1 MRFEGTYTAL
11 VTPFDK
17 QGNLDEEGLRELVRF
32 QLQEGIDGLVPV
44 GTTGECSTLSYEE
57 HERVIEIVVGEAK
70 GRVPV
75 VAGTGSNSTREA
87 LMLTNFAREAGAD
100 GALLVV
106 PYYNRPTQEGLYQHF
121 KELAEKVDIP
131 QILYNIPS
139 RTGVNLLPQTV
150 ARLAEIKNIVGIK
163 EASTV
168 DQVSEIIELTK
179 GKDFVVFSGNDNQT
193 LPILALGGVGVIS
206 VASNVAPRLVSE
218 MVRAFRKGKIE
229 EARELHYRLSPL
241 FKALFLETNPA
252 PVKAALEMMGLPAGP
267 PRLPLVEISQQNRE
281 ILRKVL
287 IDLGLL
293 KK

>member
-57 HERVIEIVVGEAK
+57 HERVIEIVVEEAK

-87 LMLTNFAREAGAD
+87 LMLTKFAKEAGVD
-100 GALLVV
+100 GVLLVV

-150 ARLAEIKNIVGIK
+150 ARLAEIRNIVGIK
-163 EASTV
+163 EASTI
-168 DQVSEIIELTK
+168 DQVSEIIELTR

-193 LPILALGGVGVIS
+193 LPILALGGIGVIS
-206 VASNVAPRLVSE
+206 VASNVAPKLVSE
-218 MVRAFRKGKIE
+218 MVRAFRRGKVE
-229 EARELHYRLSPL
+229 EARELHYRLFPL

>member
-11 VTPFDK
+11 VTPFDR
-17 QGNLDEEGLRELVRF
+17 QGNLDEDGLRELVRF

-44 GTTGECSTLSYEE
+44 GTTGECPTLSYEE
-57 HERVIEIVVGEAK
+57 HERVIEIVVEEVRGK
-70 GRVPV
+70 IPV
-75 VAGTGSNSTREA
+75 IAGTGSNSTREA
-87 LMLTNFAREAGAD
+87 LMLTQFAKEVGAD

-106 PYYNRPTQEGLYQHF
+106 PYYNRPTQEGLYLHF
-121 KELAEKVDIP
+121 RELAEKVDIP
-131 QILYNIPS
+131 QILYNVPS

-150 ARLAEIKNIVGIK
+150 ARLAEMKNIVGIK

-168 DQVSEIIELTK
+168 DQVSELIELTK
-179 GKDFVVFSGNDNQT
+179 GKDFVVFSGNDSQT

-218 MVRAFRKGKIE
+218 MVRAFRKGKVE

-241 FKALFLETNPA
+241 FRALFLETNPA

-267 PRLPLVEISQQNRE
+267 PRLPLVEISQQTRE

-293 KK
+293 K

>member
-17 QGNLDEEGLRELVRF
+17 QGNLDEEGLRELIRF

-57 HERVIEIVVGEAK
+57 HERVIEIVVEEAK

-168 DQVSEIIELTK
+168 DQVSEIIELTR

-218 MVRAFRKGKIE
+218 MVRAFRKGKVE

-241 FKALFLETNPA
+241 FRALFLETNPA

>member
-57 HERVIEIVVGEAK
+57 HERVIEIVVEEAK

-121 KELAEKVDIP
+121 KELAEKVNIP

-206 VASNVAPRLVSE
+206 VASNVAPKLVSE
-218 MVRAFRKGKIE
+218 MVRAFRKGKVE

>member
-57 HERVIEIVVGEAK
+57 HERVIEIVVEEAK

-121 KELAEKVDIP
+121 RELAEKVDIP

-168 DQVSEIIELTK
+168 DQVSEIIELTR

-206 VASNVAPRLVSE
+206 VASNVAPRLMSE
-218 MVRAFRKGKIE
+218 MVRAFRKGKVE

>member
-57 HERVIEIVVGEAK
+57 HERVIEIVVEEAK

-168 DQVSEIIELTK
+168 DQVSEIIELTR

-218 MVRAFRKGKIE
+218 MVRAFRKGKVE

-252 PVKAALEMMGLPAGP
+252 PVKAALEMMGLPAGS

>member
-57 HERVIEIVVGEAK
+57 HERVIEIVVEEAK

-168 DQVSEIIELTK
+168 DQVSEIIELTR

-218 MVRAFRKGKIE
+218 MVRAFRKGKVK

-252 PVKAALEMMGLPAGP
+252 PVKAALEMMGLPAGS

>member
-1 MRFEGTYTAL
+1 
-11 VTPFDK
+11 
-17 QGNLDEEGLRELVRF
+17 
-32 QLQEGIDGLVPV
+32 
-44 GTTGECSTLSYEE
+44 
-57 HERVIEIVVGEAK
+57 
-70 GRVPV
+70 
-75 VAGTGSNSTREA
+75 
-87 LMLTNFAREAGAD
+87 MLTNFAREAGAD

>member
-121 KELAEKVDIP
+121 RELAEKVDIP

>member
-57 HERVIEIVVGEAK
+57 HERVIEIVVEEAK

-75 VAGTGSNSTREA
+75 VAGTGSNSTHEA

-150 ARLAEIKNIVGIK
+150 ARLAEIRNIVGIK